1 MVPRASV
8 FQAGLQAVLVAGL
21 LASSAAGAHAQTE
34 AETASLERIAKLEI
48 VINDLEGPAADIGL
62 GAGVL
67 RSIVDTKLRQE
78 RIPVADFAVAFL
90 TLDVTAIPLEAGP
103 DIVLHTSL
111 SFFQPAASTLNRW
124 LGPARTWSLER
135 LTVAGMSRAEEVLR
149 ADVEHL
155 ADAFVA
161 SWRVANPPLE

>member
-1 MVPRASV
+1 MIGAAFLV
-8 FQAGLQAVLVAGL
+8 FAGEARGQ
-21 LASSAAGAHAQTE
+21 SE

-48 VINDLEGPAADIGL
+48 VIDPLEGPAAEV
-62 GAGVL
+62 GVTASDL
-67 RSIVDTKLRQE
+67 RSIVDTRLRQE
-78 RIPVADFAVAFL
+78 GIPVADFAVAFL

-111 SFFQPAASTLNRW
+111 SFFQPTASTLNRW

-149 ADVEHL
+149 ADVGHL
-155 ADAFVA
+155 ADAFAA
-161 SWRVANPPLE
+161 SWRAANPPLD

>member
-1 MVPRASV
+1 MVRRTSV

-21 LASSAAGAHAQTE
+21 LASSATEAHAQTE

-48 VINDLEGPAADIGL
+48 VINDLEGPAADIGVA
-62 GAGVL
+62 AGVL
-67 RSIVDTKLRQE
+67 RSIVDTRLRQE
-78 RIPVADFAVAFL
+78 GIPVADFAVAFL

-155 ADAFVA
+155 ADAFVS
-161 SWRVANPPLE
+161 SWRAANPPLE

>member
-1 MVPRASV
+1 MVRQASV
-8 FQAGLQAVLVAGL
+8 SYAVFVAAMLV
-21 LASSAAGAHAQTE
+21 SSAAEARAQSE
-34 AETASLERIAKLEI
+34 VEIASLERIAKLEI
-48 VINDLEGPAADIGL
+48 VVNELEGAAADIG
-62 GAGVL
+62 VPSSML

-78 RIPVADFAVAFL
+78 GIPVADFAIAFL
-90 TLDVTAIPLEAGP
+90 TLDVTAIPLGAGP
-103 DIVLHTSL
+103 DIVVHTSL

-149 ADVEHL
+149 ADVAHL

-161 SWRVANPPLE
+161 SWRTVNPPRD

>member
-1 MVPRASV
+1 MVRGALG
-8 FQAGLQAVLVAGL
+8 FQAALATAMLLSGAGQAR
-21 LASSAAGAHAQTE
+21 AQSE
-34 AETASLERIAKLEI
+34 VEIASLERIGKLEI
-48 VINDLEGPAADIGL
+48 VVNQLDGAAAEIGL
-62 GAGVL
+62 ATGVL
-67 RSIVDTKLRQE
+67 RSIVDTRLRQGGV
-78 RIPVADFAVAFL
+78 PVADFAVAFL

-103 DIVLHTSL
+103 DIVLLTSL

-155 ADAFVA
+155 ADAFVT
-161 SWRVANPPLE
+161 SWNAANPPLD

>member
-1 MVPRASV
+1 MIPRASV
-8 FQAGLQAVLVAGL
+8 FHAVFVAAMLGT
-21 LASSAAGAHAQTE
+21 SAAEAHAQTE
-34 AETASLERIAKLEI
+34 TETASLERIAKLEI
-48 VINDLEGPAADIGL
+48 VINDLEGPAADIGV
-62 GAGVL
+62 AASVL

-78 RIPVADFAVAFL
+78 GIPVADFAVAFL

-161 SWRVANPPLE
+161 SWRAANPPLE

>member
-1 MVPRASV
+1 MVRRTSV
-8 FQAGLQAVLVAGL
+8 FHAAFVAAVLGT
-21 LASSAAGAHAQTE
+21 SAAEAHAQSE
-34 AETASLERIAKLEI
+34 VEIASLERIAKLE
-48 VINDLEGPAADIGL
+48 VVVNDLEGPAADIGVA
-62 GAGVL
+62 AGVL

-78 RIPVADFAVAFL
+78 GIPVADFAVAFL
-90 TLDVTAIPLEAGP
+90 TLDVRAIPLQAGP

-155 ADAFVA
+155 TDAFA
-161 SWRVANPPLE
+161 ESWRAANPPLD

>member
-1 MVPRASV
+1 MVRRSMRI
-8 FQAGLQAVLVAGL
+8 QAFLATAMLVAT
-21 LASSAAGAHAQTE
+21 AAGARAQSETE
-34 AETASLERIAKLEI
+34 IASLERIGKLEI
-48 VINDLEGPAADIGL
+48 VVPEFEGAAAELGVVSGVL
-62 GAGVL
+62 GAL
-67 RSIVDTKLRQE
+67 LDTKLRQDGV
-78 RIPVADFAVAFL
+78 PVAGFAVAFL

-135 LTVAGMSRAEEVLR
+135 LTVTGMSRAEEVLR

-155 ADAFVA
+155 ADAFLA
-161 SWRVANPPLE
+161 SWHTANPPPE